1 MKGCTGLLKQRVKNG
16 DLLLVGCIMDCRSGS
31 AVEMYQECGYDI
43 VMIDREH
50 TALNSETILEHL
62 RLCRALG
69 IPSMVRV
76 ADHSYHEFNRMLD
89 QAPDCIMVPRIRT
102 RADAERVVN
111 TVKYPPLGQ
120 RGLGGSTCPIGRYL
134 GWPKVTEQIAYV
146 NEQLVV
152 GIQIETAEALA
163 DVDNI
168 LSVPGIDMAIVGND
182 DLSIGMGIPGEFDNP
197 RYLKAVDTIIAACE
211 KHRVLPGI
219 AGGDPTWVRYWR
231 DRGMRVF
238 WCAADV
244 VSMWDATRKGIAA
257 IRAGLD
263 AKSAP
268 KSPFA
273 ATAGKA
279 GRRVRY
285 SK

>member
-1 MKGCTGLLKQRVKNG
+1 LKQRVKQG
-16 DLLLVGCIMDCRSGS
+16 DMLLVGCIMDCRSGS
-31 AVEMYQECGYDI
+31 AVEMYHEFGYDV

-50 TALNSETILEHL
+50 TALNSETILEHI

-76 ADHSYHEFNRMLD
+76 ADHTYHEFNRMLD
-89 QAPDCIMVPRIRT
+89 QAPDGIMVPRIRT
-102 RADAERVVN
+102 RADAEMVVN

-120 RGLGGSTCPIGRYL
+120 RGLGGSTCPTGKYL
-134 GWPKVTEQIAYV
+134 GWPKVNDQVSYV

-168 LSVPGIDMAIVGND
+168 LAVPGIDMAIVGND
-182 DLSIGMGIPGEFDNP
+182 DLSIGMGILDHLDDP
-197 RYLKAVDTIIAACE
+197 RYLAAVEKVIAACE
-211 KHRVLPGI
+211 KHHVLPGI

-244 VSMWDATRKGIAA
+244 VSMWEATRNSIAA
-257 IRAGLD
+257 IRGGLV
-263 AKSAP
+263 AETAP
-268 KSPFA
+268 ASPFA
-273 ATAGKA
+273 AAKTIG
-279 GRRVRY
+279 Y